1 MSSNSFDL
9 SQIDS
14 ISSISPVLNLHVIFE
29 SLIDQS
35 AEYSLIHGVNSFNL
49 LQLLIDF

>member
-1 MSSNSFDL
+1 MSSDSFDL

-14 ISSISPVLNLHVIFE
+14 ISPISPVIYLHVIFE

-35 AEYSLIHGVNSFNL
+35 AKYRLIHGVNSFNL